1 MALRDRF
8 CAAVLPLLM
17 SGNLLSGAPP
27 SRSGAE
33 QPRTPP
39 APVVRSAEL
48 VRLVFQI
55 PDGETWATVAAI
67 NSIGDDKIA
76 WQSGL
81 ASGSTSTAAKLFA
94 EELQRAGFKTP
105 STTSLFGDAEGADF
119 KVGALVTYLR
129 GQYRQALGMIVSADH
144 VRGSVSMSVEWQVYS
159 PLERKVVATIRTNGR
174 FEGKDYSPSF
184 LPPIYGAFRENVR
197 SLLNNGAFRALVSTP
212 LVAEGASRST
222 LANDA
227 PIRLITEPQTGRS
240 LAVAARSVASVFTTD
255 GMGSA
260 FLISRDGLLM
270 TNQHVTG
277 SSRYV
282 KVKWSSGFEVTGEVV
297 RSDARRDVA
306 LIKVDSGSLQP
317 LSLRRSSVELGEPVF
332 AVGTP
337 LDESLEGTITKGIVS
352 ANRVYNGLNYIQ
364 SDVAVTH
371 GSSGGPLLDETGA
384 VVGITVAIRTI
395 AGAPTGFNF
404 FIPIVDA
411 LKSLSIAVDGAETPP
426 SPRASD
432 GLAAGFRDLRWGDP
446 VPAGMRSIGNNMYV
460 RESDPLKHGPIEL
473 KGIIYFFEENRLTTV
488 SLVPVTRSAS
498 ELESLLSRH
507 YGAPSTELTS
517 FGKLFWTSAEATV
530 SFDWTEEI
538 DGGWL
543 VFLSPPWEGRSL
555 PTAVSPPK
563 R

>member
-1 MALRDRF
+1 MALLNRF
-8 CAAVLPLLM
+8 GLAVLPLLV
-17 SGNLLSGAPP
+17 SGGLLLAAPP
-27 SRSGAE
+27 ARSEAE
-33 QPRTPP
+33 QHRRGP

-81 ASGSTSTAAKLFA
+81 ASGSTSTAATLFA

-105 STTSLFGDAEGADF
+105 STTNLFGDAEGADF

-184 LPPIYGAFRENVR
+184 LPPIFGAFRENVR

-212 LVAEGASRST
+212 LVAEGASRSS

-240 LAVAARSVASVFTTD
+240 LAGAAKSVASVFTTD

-260 FLISRDGLLM
+260 FLISRDGLLI

-282 KVKWSSGFEVTGEVV
+282 KVKWSSGSEVMGEVV

-352 ANRVYNGLNYIQ
+352 ANRVYNGLAYIQ
-364 SDVAVTH
+364 SDVVVTH

-384 VVGITVAIRTI
+384 VVGITVAGRTI

-404 FIPIVDA
+404 FIPIVEA
-411 LKSLSIAVDGAETPP
+411 LQSLSIAVDGTETPP
-426 SPRASD
+426 SPASTG
-432 GLAAGFRDLRWGDP
+432 GLEPGFRDLRWGDP
-446 VPAGMRSIGNNMYV
+446 VQTGMQSIGNEMYV
-460 RESDPLKHGPIEL
+460 RRGDSLRLGPIEL
-473 KGIIYFFEENRLTTV
+473 QAIVYFFEANRLNSV
-488 SLVPVTRSAS
+488 GLVPVSRSIA
-498 ELESLLSRH
+498 EMEKLLSLQWQMPVMGRESD
-507 YGAPSTELTS
+507 GTLTW
-517 FGKLFWTSAEATV
+517 GTAETRA
-530 SFDWTEEI
+530 S
-538 DGGWL
+538 
-543 VFLSPPWEGRSL
+543 LSKDAAGDVHIILL
-555 PTAVSPPK
+555 PIPK
-563 R
+563 